1 MAKFS
6 ITMSDDLG
14 DYVHDTMQG
23 RKFDNVSE
31 YFRHLVRQDFE
42 RQQAE
47 QELRALI
54 DEGLQS
60 GVSDRTVKDIWA
72 EAAAMVEAEKAERH
86 G

>member
-14 DYVHDTMQG
+14 DYVHDAMGG

-31 YFRHLVRQDFE
+31 YFRHLVRNDRE
-42 RQQAE
+42 RQDAE
-47 QELRALI
+47 QALRSLI
-54 DEGLQS
+54 DEGLRS
-60 GVSDRTVKDIWA
+60 GVSDQSVDDIWA
-72 EAAAMVEAEKAERH
+72 EAIKLEAGR

>member
-14 DYVHDTMQG
+14 KYVHDAMDG

-31 YFRHLVRQDFE
+31 YFRHLVRQDHE
-42 RQQAE
+42 RQEAE
-47 QELRALI
+47 RELRALI
-54 DEGLQS
+54 DEGLSS
-60 GVSDRTVKDIWA
+60 GVSNRTVKDIWA
-72 EAAAMVEAEKAERH
+72 EAEHSLEASKAKQH

>member
-14 DYVHDTMQG
+14 EYVHSTMEN

-31 YFRHLVRQDFE
+31 YFRHLVRQDRE
-42 RQQAE
+42 RREAE
-47 QELRALI
+47 AALRTLI
-54 DEGLQS
+54 DEGLRS
-60 GVSDRTVKDIWA
+60 GVSTRSVGDIWA
-72 EAAAMVEAEKAERH
+72 EAEKLEAAS

>member
-14 DYVHDTMQG
+14 AHVRDAMHD
-23 RKFDNVSE
+23 RKFDTTSE
-31 YFRHLVRQDFE
+31 YFRHLVRQDYE
-42 RQQAE
+42 RQKAAA
-47 QELRALI
+47 ELRALI

-60 GVSDRTVKDIWA
+60 GVSEDTVETIWA
-72 EAAAMVEAEKAERH
+72 EAIAE